1 MADEKK
7 EDLIQEDESP
17 IPAEV
22 AQVLDTLPVEQ
33 RTTIVRFF
41 SQAVLL
47 SRSSP
52 ETEIAKKINSD
63 HITQLLN
70 QDQQAMEYEFK
81 DSQSRRKYQL
91 ISTGIVCVIVLALVV
106 ILKDSPD
113 TLEKVL
119 IGLGGVIAG
128 AAGGYGVGIT
138 KDKDK

>member
-1 MADEKK
+1 MADEEKN
-7 EDLIQEDESP
+7 ELIKEDESP

-41 SQAVLL
+41 SQAVLFN
-47 SRSSP
+47 RSSP
-52 ETEIAKKINSD
+52 EAEIAKKISSE
-63 HITQLLN
+63 HITQLLD
-70 QDQQAMEYEFK
+70 QDKQAMEYEYK
-81 DSQSRRKYQL
+81 DSQSRRKYQI
-91 ISTGIVCVIVLALVV
+91 ISISVVCVVVIALVL

-128 AAGGYGVGIT
+128 AAGGYGIGKT
-138 KDKDK
+138 KDKD